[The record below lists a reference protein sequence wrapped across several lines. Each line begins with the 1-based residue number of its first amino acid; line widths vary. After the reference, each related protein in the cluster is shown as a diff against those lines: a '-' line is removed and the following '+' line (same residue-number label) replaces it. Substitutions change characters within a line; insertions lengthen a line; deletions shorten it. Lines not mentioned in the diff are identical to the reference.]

1 MDRATDKGRERS
13 FLAITVLYYG
23 TVVLWCCLY
32 LYMCMYVHALATVYK
47 QLLIRLYS
55 SGSEYVGCCS
65 WYIDPSNSSGVV
77 FLPAHCSHDSRLIC
91 MGQL

>member
-13 FLAITVLYYG
+13 FLAITVLHYG

-32 LYMCMYVHALATVYK
+32 LYMCMYVHVLATVYK

-65 WYIDPSNSSGVV
+65 WLFFILIHQTAVGDFPTCPM
-77 FLPAHCSHDSRLIC
+77 LPRY
-91 MGQL
+91 